1 MARSTPDSAPRISF
15 EYFPP
20 KTPAGRDK
28 LLQETTPALQALN
41 PAFFSVTYGAGGST
55 RENTLGVASAIRE
68 AGIEVAPHLSFG
80 GDDEAAIGALLDT
93 YRERGIR
100 RLVALRGDMPSGM
113 GGTTQLVYAS
123 QLVAFIRQR
132 SGDHFRI
139 EVAAYPEIHPEAK
152 SYDSDLKYLKAKL
165 DAGADSAITQY
176 FFNVE
181 SYFYFLDQC
190 AAIGIDKPI
199 YAGVMPIINFANLAR
214 FSRNC
219 GAEIPRWIC
228 QRVAGY
234 GEDQES
240 IRKFGIE
247 VVTQLCQ
254 TLLESGAPGIHFYTM
269 NQVEPTRE
277 IYRNLGL

>member
-1 MARSTPDSAPRISF
+1 MPANAPRISF

-28 LLQETTPALQALN
+28 LLQETTPALQALK

-55 RENTLGVASAIRE
+55 RENTLGVASAIHE
-68 AGIEVAPHLSFG
+68 AGIDVAPHLSFG
-80 GDDEAAIGALLDT
+80 GDDEAAMGALLDT

-123 QLVAFIRQR
+123 DLVAFIRRR
-132 SGDHFRI
+132 SGDHFNI

-152 SYDSDLKYLKAKL
+152 SYDSDLRFLKAKL

-199 YAGVMPIINFANLAR
+199 YAGIMPIINLTNLAR

-234 GEDQES
+234 GDDQES
-240 IRKFGIE
+240 IRRFGVE

-254 TLLESGAPGIHFYTM
+254 TLLESGAPGLHFYTM

-277 IYRNLGL
+277 IYNNLGL